1 MIDNKYG
8 KVIGTKSNNS
18 TEQNLIVDMVSFY
31 SNYDSEILNNFL
43 MIIEEEYEK
52 ISFLASLHIKKEYRG
67 SGKGS
72 EFFNIYLDT
81 CTQDTEMDFL
91 FAKIDTPQQNNFC
104 LQSFY
109 EKKGFEAVYY
119 SCGELLMVNKKQ
131 SEKMKLLLGFKSFFC
146 YNKSYQQ
153 NSI

>member
-8 KVIGTKSNNS
+8 KVIATKSNNIN
-18 TEQNLIVDMVSFY
+18 EQDLIVDMVSFY

-43 MIIEEEYEK
+43 MILAEEYEK
-52 ISFLASLHIKKEYRG
+52 ISFLASLLIKKEHRG

-81 CTQDTEMDFL
+81 CTKDTEIDFL
-91 FAKIDTPQQNNFC
+91 FAQIDTPQHNDLC

-109 EKKGFEAVYY
+109 EKKGFEAVHY
-119 SCGELLMVNKKQ
+119 SCGELLMVNKNQ
-131 SEKMKLLLGFKSFFC
+131 SAKIKSLLGF
-146 YNKSYQQ
+146 
-153 NSI
+153 